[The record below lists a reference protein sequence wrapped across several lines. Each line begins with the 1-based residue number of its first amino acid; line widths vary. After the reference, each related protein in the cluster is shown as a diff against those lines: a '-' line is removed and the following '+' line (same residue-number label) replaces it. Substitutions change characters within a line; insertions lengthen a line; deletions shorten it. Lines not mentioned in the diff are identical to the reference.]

1 MRKKSEC
8 FLSSNVKIWWMDG
21 GDIPTNVK
29 DAVGERW
36 DLAPLP
42 DNELPACGSVGLGF
56 GKPSEGIEGDI
67 FSLQVSPNT
76 DRDVL
81 AAKIETATVAVGSIR
96 QLQMDISR
104 IQAVADQA
112 AMTAEELDE
121 EIRLAARLQQN
132 FLPRRLPKVGSAR
145 FGVYY
150 QPAGVVSGDIYD
162 VARLDETRVGFYV
175 ADAVGHG
182 LPAAL
187 LTMFIK
193 EAFQTKRIT
202 GNSYE
207 IVPPHEVLEQL
218 NAHLCRQHL
227 QMCEFCT
234 AVYAIIDTKSLTVT
248 ISRAGHPAPI
258 IIHDDGTSEEM
269 DLPGPLLGIMDD
281 AVFESR
287 EIQLESNDRL
297 LLYSDG
303 VEDSICGTGNEKVM
317 SFVDFVVPF
326 ANKKIPREE
335 FLQHIS
341 GHLDNQDAFDD
352 ITVLMLEV

>member
-1 MRKKSEC
+1 MDSD
-8 FLSSNVKIWWMDG
+8 VKIWWMDG
-21 GDIPTNVK
+21 DEIPTNVK

-36 DLAPLP
+36 DIAPLH
-42 DNELPACGSVGLGF
+42 DNETPACGSVGVGF
-56 GKPSEGIEGDI
+56 GTPTEGVDGDF
-67 FSLQVSPNT
+67 FSLRVLPDTN
-76 DRDVL
+76 RDVL
-81 AAKIETATVAVGSIR
+81 TAKLETAAAAAGSILE
-96 QLQMDISR
+96 LQRDISR
-104 IQAVADQA
+104 IQAIADQA

-121 EIRLAARLQQN
+121 EIRLAARLQQD
-132 FLPRRLPKVGSAR
+132 FLPRRLPKIGTSR
-145 FGVYY
+145 FSVYY
-150 QPAGVVSGDIYD
+150 QPAGFVSGDIYD
-162 VARLDETRVGFYV
+162 VARLDETRIGFYV

-193 EAFQTKRIT
+193 EALQTKRIT

-234 AVYAIIDTKSLTVT
+234 AVYAIVDTQTLTVT
-248 ISRAGHPAPI
+248 MSRAGHPAPI
-258 IIHDDGTSEEM
+258 IINPDGAPREV

-287 EIQLESNDRL
+287 EIQLEPNDRL

-303 VEDSICGTGNEKVM
+303 VEDSICGTGKEKIM
-317 SFVDFVVPF
+317 SFVDFIAPF
-326 ANKKIPREE
+326 SSIPRED

-341 GHLDNQDAFDD
+341 GRLDNQDAYDD

>member
-1 MRKKSEC
+1 
-8 FLSSNVKIWWMDG
+8 MDG
-21 GDIPTNVK
+21 GDVPANVK
-29 DAVGERW
+29 DAVGGRW
-36 DLAPLP
+36 DISPLLDNKLP
-42 DNELPACGSVGLGF
+42 DCGSVGVGF
-56 GKPSEGIEGDI
+56 GTPTEGLKGDF
-67 FSLQVSPNT
+67 FSLRVAPDTN
-76 DRDVL
+76 RDVL
-81 AAKIETATVAVGSIR
+81 TAKIETATAAVDSIR

-104 IQAVADQA
+104 IQTVADQA

-121 EIRLAARLQQN
+121 EIRLAARLQQD
-132 FLPRRLPKVGSAR
+132 FLPRRLPKVGSSR
-145 FGVYY
+145 FSVYY
-150 QPAGVVSGDIYD
+150 QPAGFVSGDIYD
-162 VARLDETRVGFYV
+162 VTRLDETRVGFYV

-193 EAFQTKRIT
+193 EALQTKRIT

-234 AVYAIIDTKSLTVT
+234 AVYAIVDTESRTVT

-258 IIHDDGTSEEM
+258 ILHADGTLEEI
-269 DLPGPLLGIMDD
+269 DLPGALLGIMDD

-287 EIQLESNDRL
+287 EIQLETNDRL
-297 LLYSDG
+297 LIYSDG
-303 VEDSICGTGNEKVM
+303 VEDSICGTGKERVM
-317 SFVDFVVPF
+317 SFADFITPI
-326 ANKKIPREE
+326 ANLNIPREE
-335 FLQHIS
+335 FLHHIS
-341 GHLDNQDAFDD
+341 GRLDNQDAYDD

>member
-1 MRKKSEC
+1 
-8 FLSSNVKIWWMDG
+8 MDG

-36 DLAPLP
+36 DLAPLMDDETP
-42 DNELPACGSVGLGF
+42 DCGSVGVGF
-56 GKPSEGIEGDI
+56 GTPTEGVEDN
-67 FSLQVSPNT
+67 FFALRVAPDTN
-76 DRDVL
+76 RDVL
-81 AAKIETATVAVGSIR
+81 AAKLETATVAADSIH
-96 QLQMDISR
+96 QLNLDISR

-121 EIRLAARLQQN
+121 EIRLAARLQQD
-132 FLPRRLPKVGSAR
+132 FLPRRLPRVGSAR
-145 FGVYY
+145 FSVYY
-150 QPAGVVSGDIYD
+150 QPAGFVSGDIYD

-193 EAFQTKRIT
+193 KAFQTKRIT
-202 GNSYE
+202 GRSYE

-218 NAHLCRQHL
+218 NAHLYHQHL

-234 AVYAIIDTKSLTVT
+234 AVYAIVDTKSLTVT

-258 IIHDDGTSEEM
+258 IIHPDGTPDETQ
-269 DLPGPLLGIMDD
+269 LPGPLLGIMDD

-287 EIQLESNDRL
+287 EIQLETNDRL
-297 LLYSDG
+297 LVYSDG
-303 VEDSICGTGNEKVM
+303 VEDSICGTGKERVM
-317 SFVDFVVPF
+317 SFADFVAPF
-326 ANKKIPREE
+326 ANIPREE
-335 FLQHIS
+335 FLHHIS
-341 GHLDNQDAFDD
+341 EHLDNQDAFDD